1 MANLNPYK
9 IYKPEESATF
19 RGLIG
24 EVSLQHDNLYRWEE
38 TFRNSGLVD
47 QGVIVSV
54 FLCRTDLIP
63 SKSFVFR
70 VNDAIAAQTVGFSTD
85 SLSPLRDVFGPEDG
99 ATSFMIT
106 EEGGV
111 NLYFDPDKAAVHY
124 LRSGG
129 RPEGLQAALDRQL
142 QLNLIAAHLLQDRRW
157 GITQPRYEDMP
168 KAIAGFS
175 KAFAHLLSDKG
186 SELKTPGLLVQHK
199 ARALQILSSACALGG
214 LLATQQSLYF
224 NALIF
229 DITKYVF
236 GLGLIIGTA
245 YSDLNAIRITLLQ
258 SLGYST
264 QATMAISALDQL
276 RKLPELQLLAF
287 EAR

>member
-1 MANLNPYK
+1 MSNFNPYN
-9 IYKPEESATF
+9 IYKPEGSTTF
-19 RGLIG
+19 RELLG
-24 EVSLQHDNLYRWEE
+24 EVSLKHENLHTWEE

-47 QGVIVSV
+47 PGVIVSV
-54 FLCRTDLIP
+54 YLCRTDLIP
-63 SKSFVFR
+63 PKPIVFR
-70 VNDAIAAQTVGFSTD
+70 VNDAIAAQTAGFSTD

-106 EEGGV
+106 QEGGV
-111 NLYFDPDKAAVHY
+111 NLYFDPDKAAIHY

-142 QLNLIAAHLLQDRRW
+142 QLNLIAAHLLQDRSW
-157 GITQPRYEDMP
+157 GVRQPRYEDMP
-168 KAIAGFS
+168 KILAGFS
-175 KAFAHLLSDKG
+175 KAFAHLLSDRG

-214 LLATQQSLYF
+214 ILATQQSPYF

-236 GLGLIIGTA
+236 GLGFIIGTV